1 MLGTPRRP
9 VRLQWNESEA
19 VAGEEAS
26 EGGVAGSGRTV
37 RASKNFVLH
46 SGIGQHGETLS
57 RRMTE
62 ILKGL
67 PLLLCLEVDCR
78 RTRAE
83 TERPERREYSFLTA
97 VVTHYHKFSGL
108 KQHTYIILL

>member
-19 VAGEEAS
+19 MAGEEAS

-57 RRMTE
+57 R
-62 ILKGL
+62 
-67 PLLLCLEVDCR
+67 
-78 RTRAE
+78 
-83 TERPERREYSFLTA
+83 
-97 VVTHYHKFSGL
+97 
-108 KQHTYIILL
+108 